1 MWDIRREEEQEEE
14 EEKAG
19 WFLRRILSLKLRRFT
34 VLKHHLGCTR
44 TPPKSAA

>member
-1 MWDIRREEEQEEE
+1 MWDIRSEEEQEEE

-19 WFLRRILSLKLRRFT
+19 RVLRRILSLKLRRFT